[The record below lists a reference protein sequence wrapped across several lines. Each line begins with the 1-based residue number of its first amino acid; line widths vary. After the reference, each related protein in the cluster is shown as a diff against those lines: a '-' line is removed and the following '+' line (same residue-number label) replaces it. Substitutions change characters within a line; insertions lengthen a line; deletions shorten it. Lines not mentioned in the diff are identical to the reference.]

1 MAKQQ
6 IAAAF
11 GTLWDVAPQACS
23 FNNFADSISDFFAE
37 VRKEELNSEL
47 EVGHLKSVECVSQIK
62 SAASTFWLRILNL
75 DQIVERTLKDAVK
88 EREREMERKSP
99 EENWNLK
106 CLTSFTSALQQPR
119 PNTPNTPN
127 TPNSPLHLS
136 GAEKAMAVQHLIMP
150 PIRVQSWHGQHGPRG
165 PKQGPKHGPSQR
177 LQGLA
182 ERIGPLPAVFCGHH
196 LQCHLLTLQYLAIP
210 CYSYQGFDP
219 RFRTQHWGVHGGAT
233 PNIGTVDSR
242 LHNYVR

>member
-1 MAKQQ
+1 MS
-6 IAAAF
+6 
-11 GTLWDVAPQACS
+11 GLWKMLWK
-23 FNNFADSISDFFAE
+23 
-37 VRKEELNSEL
+37 R
-47 EVGHLKSVECVSQIK
+47 
-62 SAASTFWLRILNL
+62 
-75 DQIVERTLKDAVK
+75 
-88 EREREMERKSP
+88 EREREMERNSP

-136 GAEKAMAVQHLIMP
+136 GTEKAMAVQHLIMP
-150 PIRVQSWHGQHGPRG
+150 PIRVQSWHGPHGPRG

-196 LQCHLLTLQYLAIP
+196 FQCHLLTLQYLATRSRTKGLIP
-210 CYSYQGFDP
+210 ESGLN
-219 RFRTQHWGVHGGAT
+219 TGGSMGVPHQTLAQF
-233 PNIGTVDSR
+233 
-242 LHNYVR
+242 